1 VELADDR
8 AGEGGELGGHVQKV
22 RKGEDERRRG
32 RGSGGEAED
41 AGLAVDREGAGL
53 GADALLE
60 VGEQG
65 AGAGED
71 TLVGFVVEVVR
82 VFATMVR
89 EDGADVAVGAVE
101 LEAAQVHGAG
111 TLRRGSLRCKRRG
124 LSGGGLLAM
133 LAAME
138 LLAALWQDYAERTP
152 QARAI
157 HAALAEV
164 GEVVVNDHVALRGF
178 AGTRLGIEELAG
190 RFVREGW
197 RFAGEYR
204 FVEKKLDARHL
215 AHPEPGRPK
224 IFLSELR
231 VGGVFAAAA
240 RGGGADGGA
249 GAAGAGDRAAMD
261 GELRGGRG
269 AARGE

>member
-1 VELADDR
+1 
-8 AGEGGELGGHVQKV
+8 
-22 RKGEDERRRG
+22 
-32 RGSGGEAED
+32 
-41 AGLAVDREGAGL
+41 
-53 GADALLE
+53 
-60 VGEQG
+60 
-65 AGAGED
+65 
-71 TLVGFVVEVVR
+71 
-82 VFATMVR
+82 
-89 EDGADVAVGAVE
+89 
-101 LEAAQVHGAG
+101 
-111 TLRRGSLRCKRRG
+111 
-124 LSGGGLLAM
+124 M

-190 RFVREGW
+190 RFLREGW

-231 VGGVFAAAA
+231 VGECSPRLREAVARMVGQVPPVLAIGRPWTVSFAEVEVLRAESEYAAWVAAHGLRANHFTVLVNALRGFGGLAELNAWLLGRGFVLNAAGGVIKGSAGQGLEQSSTLADVVALEFSDGWHAVPGCYYEFARRHRA
-240 RGGGADGGA
+240 ADGSLFDGFIEGSA
-249 GAAGAGDRAAMD
+249 DRIFESTDRQSMSS
-261 GELRGGRG
+261 
-269 AARGE
+269 